1 MTEENNRTLF
11 GHPVAL
17 YTLFFAEMW
26 ERFSYYGMRALL
38 VFYMIK
44 GFMGYND
51 NRAYAVYGAYTA
63 LVYATPFIGG
73 MLADRLLGARRAV
86 VLGGML
92 MALGHLFMTV
102 EHETVFFMALALLIA
117 GNGFFKPNIST
128 IVGSLYKKD
137 KEGRDRGFT
146 IFYMG
151 INLGAAMSPIICG
164 YVGETFGWHYGFGL
178 ATIGMLSG
186 LAVFVATARVAQF
199 MIFSCALVTGVGML
213 FLQDSVYQLAV
224 NIFMGVALIT
234 AGTIAV
240 IALGRGGLPKAAG
253 APKNPAILKEKILGF
268 LRKDFAI
275 YLGVLVSLPLLMLL
289 VRRNEIAG
297 WILSIFGLIAFF
309 WLFIEALRA
318 PRVDRHRLFVV
329 LILMFF
335 SMLFWSFFEQ
345 AGSSLNNFA
354 DRNVDRVVE
363 EGHIKPDQVGTTVKL
378 RLTQEQ
384 LGYHNGDKMM
394 NMTELTKARDEG
406 RDTVEWE
413 VTKDDVGMGVGGAE
427 IPATL
432 FQAANPIFILIFGL
446 VFTSLW
452 SFLETRRMD
461 PSTPVKFS
469 LGLLQL
475 GLGFGVFWIGASSAD
490 ERGMVAVYWLILGY
504 LLHTTG
510 ELCLS
515 PVGLSMVVKLSPGR
529 IVSTVMGAWFLA
541 TAFSNYLAGII
552 ASFSGVSHGSGEGQ
566 IIPPPVETVGLYG
579 SIFGKIA
586 VTAVISALICFALS
600 PILKRW
606 MHENEP

>member
-1 MTEENNRTLF
+1 MIEENKKTLF

-44 GFMGYND
+44 GFLGFND
-51 NRAYAVYGAYTA
+51 TRAYAVYGAYTA

-86 VLGGML
+86 VLGGLL
-92 MALGHLFMTV
+92 MALGHLLMTV
-102 EHETVFFMALALLIA
+102 EQELVFFLALATLIA

-128 IVGSLYKKD
+128 IVGTLYEKN

-164 YVGETFGWHYGFGL
+164 YVGETYGWHYGFGL

-186 LAVFVATARVAQF
+186 LAVFVATARLAQF
-199 MIFSCALVTGVGML
+199 LILGCALVTGVGML
-213 FLQDSVYQLAV
+213 FLQNSVYQLAV
-224 NIFMGVALIT
+224 NVFMGMALIA
-234 AGTIAV
+234 AGIIAFL
-240 IALGRGGLPKAAG
+240 ALGRGGLPKSAG
-253 APKNPAILKEKILGF
+253 APKNPSVLKEKIGGF
-268 LRKDFAI
+268 LRKDFAV
-275 YLGVLVSLPLLMLL
+275 YVGVLVSLPILVLL
-289 VRRNEIAG
+289 VRRSEIAG
-297 WILSIFGLIAFF
+297 WILSIFGMVAFV

-318 PRVDRHRLFVV
+318 PRVERHRLFVV

-363 EGHIKPDQVGTTVKL
+363 EGTIEANQVGTTVEL
-378 RLTQEQ
+378 RLNQEQ
-384 LGYHNGDKMM
+384 LGYRNGDEMM
-394 NMTELTKARDEG
+394 NLTELTNAREES
-406 RDTVEWE
+406 RDTVEWKIDE
-413 VTKDDVGMGVGGAE
+413 EDVGMRIGGPE
-427 IPATL
+427 IPASL

-446 VFTSLW
+446 VFTGLW
-452 SFLETRRMD
+452 SFLATRKLE
-461 PSTPVKFS
+461 PNIPIKFS
-469 LGLLQL
+469 LGLLQI
-475 GLGFGVFWIGASSAD
+475 GLGFWVLWIGASNAD
-490 ERGMVAVYWLILGY
+490 ERGMVTAVWLLLGY
-504 LLHTTG
+504 LLMTTG

-515 PVGLSMVVKLSPGR
+515 PVGLSMVVKLSPSR

-552 ASFSGVSHGSGEGQ
+552 ASFSGVSHGNGEEQ
-566 IIPPPVETVGLYG
+566 IVPPPVETIGLY
-579 SIFGKIA
+579 SNIFGKIA
-586 VTAVISALICFALS
+586 ITAVVSALICFALS
-600 PILKRW
+600 PLLKRW
-606 MHENEP
+606 MHEDGV

>member
-51 NRAYAVYGAYTA
+51 NKAYAVYGAYTA
-63 LVYATPFIGG
+63 LVY
-73 MLADRLLGARRAV
+73 
-86 VLGGML
+86 GGML

-137 KEGRDRGFT
+137 KEARDRGFT

-186 LAVFVATARVAQF
+186 LAVFVATARIAQF
-199 MIFSCALVTGVGML
+199 MIFGCALITGVGML

-224 NIFMGVALIT
+224 NIFMSVALIT

-268 LRKDFAI
+268 LRKDFAV
-275 YLGVLVSLPLLMLL
+275 YLGVLVSLPVLMLL

-309 WLFIEALRA
+309 WLFIEALRS
-318 PRVDRHRLFVV
+318 PRVDRQRLFVV
-329 LILMFF
+329 LILMFV
-335 SMLFWSFFEQ
+335 LRAGRKLPEQLRRPQRRPGCGGGTHQ
-345 AGSSLNNFA
+345 AGSGGYYREAPA
-354 DRNVDRVVE
+354 DSGAAWVSQRRQNDEHDRAYE
-363 EGHIKPDQVGTTVKL
+363 
-378 RLTQEQ
+378 
-384 LGYHNGDKMM
+384 
-394 NMTELTKARDEG
+394 
-406 RDTVEWE
+406 
-413 VTKDDVGMGVGGAE
+413 
-427 IPATL
+427 
-432 FQAANPIFILIFGL
+432 
-446 VFTSLW
+446 
-452 SFLETRRMD
+452 
-461 PSTPVKFS
+461 
-469 LGLLQL
+469 
-475 GLGFGVFWIGASSAD
+475 
-490 ERGMVAVYWLILGY
+490 
-504 LLHTTG
+504 
-510 ELCLS
+510 
-515 PVGLSMVVKLSPGR
+515 SPG
-529 IVSTVMGAWFLA
+529 
-541 TAFSNYLAGII
+541 
-552 ASFSGVSHGSGEGQ
+552 
-566 IIPPPVETVGLYG
+566 
-579 SIFGKIA
+579 
-586 VTAVISALICFALS
+586 
-600 PILKRW
+600 
-606 MHENEP
+606 